1 MLKRG
6 KQGLQITEIEA
17 KYWITQHSI
26 LPSEYLMYRGLTQ
39 ISKRWQGQPCNLQRE
54 LVNHIEQMKMKLEIS
69 GMNKYII
76 HNLIITFY
84 LCSWFDY
91 KTNAFL
97 ISDNLYIFFP
107 SFLFLS
113 SLSFSVFLTLSLSL
127 SYYLYLSVWISL
139 SIYQSYYYIYLYYLF
154 ISLHISVFFNLC
166 GWTHFFLKLGC
177 TFTEPTNNKR
187 SSFTT
192 KTRSF
197 VILPSVTITIWLN
210 IEVL

>member
-1 MLKRG
+1 
-6 KQGLQITEIEA
+6 
-17 KYWITQHSI
+17 
-26 LPSEYLMYRGLTQ
+26 MYRGLTQ

-127 SYYLYLSVWISL
+127 SLTISISL
-139 SIYQSYYYIYLYYLF
+139 SEFLSPSINHITIYIYIIYLSLYIF
-154 ISLHISVFFNLC
+154 PFSLIFVV
-166 GWTHFFLKLGC
+166 
-177 TFTEPTNNKR
+177 EPIF
-187 SSFTT
+187 S
-192 KTRSF
+192 
-197 VILPSVTITIWLN
+197 
-210 IEVL
+210 

>member
-1 MLKRG
+1 
-6 KQGLQITEIEA
+6 
-17 KYWITQHSI
+17 
-26 LPSEYLMYRGLTQ
+26 MYRGLTQ

-127 SYYLYLSVWISL
+127 SYYLYLSISSSVSLSLNL
-139 SIYQSYYYIYLYYLF
+139 SIYLFIYLNIHLSIY
-154 ISLHISVFFNLC
+154 ISRSL
-166 GWTHFFLKLGC
+166 TH
-177 TFTEPTNNKR
+177 
-187 SSFTT
+187 
-192 KTRSF
+192 
-197 VILPSVTITIWLN
+197 
-210 IEVL
+210 

>member
-1 MLKRG
+1 
-6 KQGLQITEIEA
+6 
-17 KYWITQHSI
+17 
-26 LPSEYLMYRGLTQ
+26 MYRGLTQ

-127 SYYLYLSVWISL
+127 SLLLSLSLCLNFSLHLSIILLYIFIL
-139 SIYQSYYYIYLYYLF
+139 SIYLSTYF
-154 ISLHISVFFNLC
+154 R
-166 GWTHFFLKLGC
+166 FL
-177 TFTEPTNNKR
+177 
-187 SSFTT
+187 
-192 KTRSF
+192 
-197 VILPSVTITIWLN
+197 
-210 IEVL
+210 